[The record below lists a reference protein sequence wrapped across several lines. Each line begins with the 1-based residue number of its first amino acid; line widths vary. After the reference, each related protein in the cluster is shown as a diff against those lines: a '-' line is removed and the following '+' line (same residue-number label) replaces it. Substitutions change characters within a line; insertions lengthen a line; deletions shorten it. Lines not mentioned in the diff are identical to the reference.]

1 MQTFLPCA
9 DFTASARTL
18 ERRRLGKQRV
28 EALQVLRALVVPGYG
43 WRHHPAAKMWT
54 GYEEALTR
62 YGLEV
67 CAVWRALGAADTC
80 AVKLADEYVQ
90 AAGGAGAGERASGAA
105 AGPAAIGDLPS
116 LGSAPVRTQAELAA
130 TGDLPPWLGDEAL
143 HRSHQSA
150 LVRKDPDHYATQF
163 PDVSPDL
170 PYVWPPS
177 DRPRRTA

>member
-9 DFTASARTL
+9 GFTASARTL
-18 ERRRLGKQRV
+18 DRRRLGKQRV
-28 EALQVLRALVVPGYG
+28 EALQVLRALVIPGYG

-67 CAVWRALGAADTC
+67 CAVWRELGAADTC
-80 AVKLADEYVQ
+80 AEKLADEFTRSVGGEAIRSQ
-90 AAGGAGAGERASGAA
+90 A
-105 AGPAAIGDLPS
+105 D
-116 LGSAPVRTQAELAA
+116 LAA

-143 HRSHQSA
+143 HLSHRSA
-150 LVRKDPDHYATQF
+150 LVRKDPDHYAAQF
-163 PDVSPDL
+163 PGVPPDL

-177 DRPRRTA
+177 DRPRRIA